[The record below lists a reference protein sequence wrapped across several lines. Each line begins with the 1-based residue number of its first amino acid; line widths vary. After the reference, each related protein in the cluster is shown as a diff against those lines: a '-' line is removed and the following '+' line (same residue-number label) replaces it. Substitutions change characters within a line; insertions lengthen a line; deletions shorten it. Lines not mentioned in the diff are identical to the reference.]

1 VITDLIQRWH
11 SPRAGEIKMTVVQQV
26 ESGKTKTRGR
36 GRKQAEQSEQAAQ
49 QTEQA
54 EQTDFINFEDVVT
67 ELKQIIAQGE
77 RNDWRV
83 GELADRVEPDYGDK
97 TLAKVAKKID
107 GRIALCTLERRRSVY
122 RAWKNISAA
131 PPKSFAVAQE
141 LAAHPDRAQII
152 ANKPTITTRE
162 ARKEMYAHNAQQKQA
177 DHKERMKKL
186 FDDLILRATKTCSVA
201 NSIMTNLTQEELR
214 NLRAVIKDPTLL
226 DELRE
231 SGQDSIKLADFLQRL
246 VA

>member
-1 VITDLIQRWH
+1 
-11 SPRAGEIKMTVVQQV
+11 MTVVEQV

-36 GRKQAEQSEQAAQ
+36 GRKQAAP

-54 EQTDFINFEDVVT
+54 APQTEQAAPQTEQSEQTDFIDFDDVVT
-67 ELKQIIAQGE
+67 ELKQIVAQGE

-83 GELADRVEPDYGDK
+83 GELADRVKPEYGK
-97 TLAKVAKKID
+97 ETLAKVAKKID

-141 LAAHPDRAQII
+141 LAAHPDRDQII
-152 ANKPTITTRE
+152 AAKPTITTRE
-162 ARKEMYAHNAQQKQA
+162 ARKEMREYNEQQQRA
-177 DHKERMKKL
+177 NPNLGRERMKKL

-201 NSIMTNLTQEELR
+201 NNIMTNLTKEELR
-214 NLRAVIKDPTLL
+214 NLKAVIKNPALL
-226 DELRE
+226 DEVRDE
-231 SGQDSIKLADFLQRL
+231 GQTSIKLADFLQRL
-246 VA
+246 VDEPA